1 MSKQTGHTIF
11 AHSRPDIHRDS
22 EAFTSLFFGLPHNRI
37 SVKKSAKTVCP
48 VRTISKKLL
57 YIWNPLILHL
67 ASCILSFAFCI
78 FFLSSSVFALEVPQ
92 LQGYVND
99 YAGMISPQTKTELEN
114 ELRAFE
120 QTDSTQA
127 VILTI
132 PSLEGEVLEEFSI
145 RVADSWKVG
154 QKNKDNGIILLV
166 AQQERKI
173 RIEVGRGLEGRLT
186 DMMAGRIIDLVL
198 KPRFKRGDYDGGF
211 LAGVH
216 ALMDATRGE
225 FQADERHSVQKPDRV
240 SQFFTFLVFGAM
252 IMLVLGSMSRILGG
266 IAGAVG
272 LPLLVQTIFPP
283 GIILIIVLAL
293 IGLFSGFFIPSIFSS
308 GRHSRR
314 GGFWPGGGI
323 SGGGDFGGGFSGGGG
338 GFGGGGASGGW

>member
-1 MSKQTGHTIF
+1 MKPSDKGTLRYRKIIF
-11 AHSRPDIHRDS
+11 L
-22 EAFTSLFFGLPHNRI
+22 T
-37 SVKKSAKTVCP
+37 KSALFKY
-48 VRTISKKLL
+48 ISWVNSTSVLS
-57 YIWNPLILHL
+57 L
-67 ASCILSFAFCI
+67 ACYI
-78 FFLSSSVFALEVPQ
+78 FFSSSTVFALEVPQ
-92 LQGYVND
+92 LQGFVND
-99 YAGMISPQTKTELEN
+99 YAGMISPHTKTELEN

-120 QTDSTQA
+120 QTDSTQM
-127 VILTI
+127 VILTN

-145 RVADSWKVG
+145 RVADSWKIG

-198 KPRFKRGDYDGGF
+198 KPRFKRGDYDGGL

-272 LPLLVQTIFPP
+272 LPLLIQTIFPP

-314 GGFWPGGGI
+314 GGFWPGGGMSWGGGGI